1 MKTNRMRRRRGEGA
15 FNLIIGLAVLFV
27 VGVAGFRVIPLHI
40 RGSEIH
46 DAMNEAANFGGLKPL
61 DKLRY
66 EVFTKAQ
73 ENRVPL
79 PMNNI
84 KVERSGPYIIISAKY
99 DQTVDVF
106 GLKYTYHFDKKV
118 EKLVF

>member
-40 RGSEIH
+40 HGSEVY